1 MAANNWAI
9 VVGINQYENLLGKHK
24 QLNYAVR
31 DAEQIGQFL
40 ENHAGF
46 NVQLCTDN
54 SEPFVGGF
62 QTRPRRN
69 NLINLLKNGIGRAR
83 GADNFWFFFS
93 GHGALGGGHKD
104 YLLTCDYVPHSIQ
117 DTAISVNFVIDSLMS
132 CSPQNITLVLD
143 MCRNGIEDGSKS
155 IGEIG
160 VQTIENAKHQGIT
173 TIFSCGRGEESY
185 EIPEIKHGSFTYALM
200 EGLKQDSTLKEL
212 EQYLGHRVPQINKKF
227 GKPVQNPLISL
238 EPGYKYDRPLL
249 FLPSQQT
256 KDKPFQQKAHP
267 SFSSSRS
274 VQDLTQR
281 SHPEKA
287 EKQFSD
293 IFTVPSVLNAQIFEF
308 EVVTIDA
315 YGQKNESM
323 RLQSQYLIEV
333 LDKVLFEMVVIPSG
347 TFLMGSSERRP
358 TPNEVP
364 LHSVTIKPFLMS
376 KYPITKSQWKAVAK
390 LEQVKIPLKLQPSR
404 SGGAKHPIVEISWDE
419 AVEFCD
425 RLSRKTGHVY
435 RLPSE
440 VEWEFACRAGTTTP
454 FHFGETI
461 TPDLVNYDGNFTY
474 RSEPK
479 GENRKKAIDVGSFR
493 FANAFGLF
501 DMHGNVWE
509 WCLDHWHKTY
519 YETLTDGRACFKKP
533 ESRNRVIRGGS
544 WRNESNLCRSS
555 SRCFDQADSKS
566 NNISFRVIREL

>member
-46 NVQLCTDN
+46 KVLLCTDN
-54 SEPFVGGF
+54 SEPLSCTF

-69 NLINLLKNGIGRAR
+69 SLLHLLKNGIGSAR

-93 GHGALGGGHKD
+93 GHGALGRGHKD
-104 YLLTCDYVPHSIQ
+104 YLLTCDFVPGSIQ
-117 DTAISVNFVIDSLMS
+117 DTAISVDFVIDSLMS

-143 MCRNGIEDGSKS
+143 MCRDGIEDGSKS

-160 VQTIENAKHQGIT
+160 IQTIENAKHQGIT

-185 EIPEIKHGSFTYALM
+185 EIPEIKHGAFTYALM
-200 EGLKQDSTLKEL
+200 EGLKQYSTPREL
-212 EQYLGHRVPQINKKF
+212 EQYLGHRVPQVNKKF
-227 GKPVQNPLISL
+227 GKPAQNPLIIP
-238 EPGYKYDRPLL
+238 EPGYKYDLPLL
-249 FLPSQQT
+249 FLPSRQT
-256 KDKPFQQKAHP
+256 KDKQSQQKAHQ

-293 IFTVPSVLNAQIFEF
+293 IFTIPSVLNAQIFEF

-323 RLQSQYLIEV
+323 RLQSQYLIEG

-358 TPNEVP
+358 ASNEVP

-425 RLSRKTGHVY
+425 RLSRKTSHVY

-440 VEWEFACRAGTTTP
+440 AEWEFACRAGTTTP

-461 TPDLVNYDGNFTY
+461 TPDLANYDGTFTY
-474 RSEPK
+474 QLEPK
-479 GENRKKAIDVGSFR
+479 GENRKKAIDVGSFP

-509 WCLDHWHKTY
+509 WCMDHWHENYNQAPTTGEAWLDNGKN
-519 YETLTDGRACFKKP
+519 L
-533 ESRNRVIRGGS
+533 SRVVRGGS
-544 WRNESNLCRSS
+544 WTSEAAKCRSTYRQIS
-555 SRCFDQADSKS
+555 DTIHKS
-566 NNISFRVIREL
+566 NNTGFRIVRNL

>member
-9 VVGINQYENLLGKHK
+9 VVGINQYENIPKRN
-24 QLNYAVR
+24 QLKYAIR

-40 ENHAGF
+40 KNYAGF
-46 NVQLCTDN
+46 NVISCTDTSDLFDN
-54 SEPFVGGF
+54 F
-62 QTRPRRN
+62 QTLPRRN
-69 NLINLLKNGIGRAR
+69 SLLHLLKNGIGRAR

-93 GHGALGGGHKD
+93 GHGALGRGHQD
-104 YLLTCDYVPHSIQ
+104 YLLTCDFVPGSIQ
-117 DTAISVNFVIDSLMS
+117 DTAISVDFVIDCLMS
-132 CSPQNITLVLD
+132 CNPQNITLVLD
-143 MCRNGIEDGSKS
+143 MCRDGIEDGSKS
-155 IGEIG
+155 IGEVG

-185 EIPEIKHGSFTYALM
+185 EIPEIKHGAFTYALI
-200 EGLKQDSTLKEL
+200 EGLKQYSTPREL
-212 EQYLGHRVPQINKKF
+212 EQYLGHRVPQVNKKF
-227 GKPVQNPLISL
+227 GKPAQNPLIIP
-238 EPGYKYDRPLL
+238 EPGYKYDSPLL

-256 KDKPFQQKAHP
+256 KDKPFQQQP
-267 SFSSSRS
+267 RQSFPSSRS

-281 SHPEKA
+281 LPPEKA
-287 EKQFSD
+287 KKQFFD
-293 IFTVPSVLNAQIFEF
+293 IFTVPSVLNAQIFKF

-323 RLQSQYLIEV
+323 RQKSQYLIEE
-333 LDKVLFEMVVIPSG
+333 LDKVLLEIVVIPSG
-347 TFLMGSSERRP
+347 TFVMGSSERR
-358 TPNEVP
+358 TSSNEVP

-425 RLSRKTGHVY
+425 RLSQNTGHVY

-440 VEWEFACRAGTTTP
+440 AEWEFACRAGTTTP

-461 TPDLVNYDGNFTY
+461 TPNLANYDGTFTY
-474 RSEPK
+474 HSEPK
-479 GENRKKAIDVGSFR
+479 GENRQKAIDVGSFP

-509 WCLDHWHKTY
+509 WCLDHWHETY
-519 YETLTDGRACFKKP
+519 DETPTDGRAWFKNTD
-533 ESRNRVIRGGS
+533 SRNRVIRGGS
-544 WRNESNLCRSS
+544 WRNEPKLCRSS
-555 SRCFDQADSKS
+555 SRFFDQADSKS

>member
-93 GHGALGGGHKD
+93 GHGALGDHQD
-104 YLLTCDYVPHSIQ
+104 YLLTCDFVPGSIQ

-143 MCRNGIEDGSKS
+143 MCRYGIEDGSKS

-160 VQTIENAKHQGIT
+160 VQTIENANHQGIT

-185 EIPEIKHGSFTYALM
+185 EIPEIKHGAFTYALM
-200 EGLKQDSTLKEL
+200 EGLKQYSTPREL
-212 EQYLGHRVPQINKKF
+212 EQYLGHRVPQVNKKF
-227 GKPVQNPLISL
+227 GKPAQNPLIIP
-238 EPGYKYDRPLL
+238 EPGYKYDLPLL
-249 FLPSQQT
+249 SLPSQQT

-308 EVVTIDA
+308 EVVKTDA

-323 RLQSQYLIEV
+323 RLQSQYLIEG

-347 TFLMGSSERRP
+347 TFLMRSSERRP
-358 TPNEVP
+358 IPNEVP

-440 VEWEFACRAGTTTP
+440 AEWEFACRAGTTTP

-461 TPDLVNYDGNFTY
+461 TPDLANYDGTFPY
-474 RSEPK
+474 QLEPK
-479 GENRKKAIDVGSFR
+479 GGNRKKAIDVGSFP

-509 WCLDHWHKTY
+509 WCMDHWHENYNQAPATGEAWLDNGKN
-519 YETLTDGRACFKKP
+519 L
-533 ESRNRVIRGGS
+533 SRVVRGGS
-544 WRNESNLCRSS
+544 WTSEAARCRSTY
-555 SRCFDQADSKS
+555 RQIIDTIHKS
-566 NNISFRVIREL
+566 NNTGFRIVRDL